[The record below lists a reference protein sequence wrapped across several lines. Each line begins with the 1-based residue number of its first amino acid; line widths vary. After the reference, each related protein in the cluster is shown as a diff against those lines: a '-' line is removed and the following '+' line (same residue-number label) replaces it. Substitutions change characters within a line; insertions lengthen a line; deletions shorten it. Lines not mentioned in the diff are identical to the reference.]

1 MSVEPNPLSPPAVP
15 GPTAEFRR
23 IVDEHV
29 AFLWRA
35 LRHLGVR
42 ERDLED
48 VCQDVFLVAHRRMAD
63 FRGDSSLRTWLYGI
77 AVRLASEHRRRAQ
90 VRREIPTS
98 EPPLDVAT
106 DQQENVAADHQLER
120 HELRQRLQNILEQ
133 LDEDKRAVF
142 VLYEIEDLDMKEVAK
157 AVGCPLQTAYSRL
170 HAARRFVA
178 DAVRSQTSDSIS
190 TMKPAATLAGK
201 AGTSGA

>member
-1 MSVEPNPLSPPAVP
+1 MSVERSPNPHQEQSEQ
-15 GPTAEFRR
+15 TAEFRR
-23 IVDEHV
+23 VVDDHV
-29 AFLWRA
+29 SFLWRA

-63 FRGDSSLRTWLYGI
+63 FRGDSTLRTWLYGI

-98 EPPLDVAT
+98 EPPLDAAVDRGDEVQA
-106 DQQENVAADHQLER
+106 DQQLER
-120 HELRQRLQNILEQ
+120 HELRHRLHRILEQ

-178 DAVRSQTSDSIS
+178 DAVREQASDHLP
-190 TMKPAATLAGK
+190 TKATDRK
-201 AGTSGA
+201 AGSNVA